1 MKKLVT
7 ILLTCVMLCLP
18 AWVMAEISINGV
30 PASPD
35 ADGVIVLS
43 ENNAVVTGSGTGVS
57 LKIVDG
63 VTQVTLDGVNITA
76 PGGVPALEVCF
87 TVEDDLG
94 DWEWWRNI
102 ELLTVTLKGD
112 NRLQGTA
119 GNGFRSYGYAFKTE
133 LANVTLT
140 GTGSLTAIG
149 GDNCDRGN
157 GMEVPGVLRIENSG
171 GVTAIGGSGRSGG
184 RGMHVIDLHIKG
196 SVTAIGGNSNS
207 GEGVGGQG
215 IAADGGLVSI
225 EAGSNV
231 QVTGGHGYWGGHG
244 IITSVMEVEGST
256 VKVTSGNGRV
266 EKNGAALYTTDYD
279 SGDDAYLRVSGDSL
293 VILQGENGAAMQYE
307 INHAEGREDWVPA
320 YIEAEDGLK
329 MYEGADESGAAL
341 VEDVYMGGNYLRIGE
356 LPPTDGEE
364 SPAIPEPPKTGDDF
378 HAAILLLA
386 AGSLLCL
393 TVLLKRRAA

>member
-1 MKKLVT
+1 MKKLLT

-30 PASPD
+30 PVSPD

-87 TVEDDLG
+87 TTDDDLG
-94 DWEWWRNI
+94 DWAWWRNL

-119 GNGFRSYGYAFKTE
+119 GNNSWSYAYAFKTE

-149 GDNCDRGN
+149 GDCDRGN

-184 RGMHVIDLHIKG
+184 RGMHVINLHIKG

-207 GEGVGGQG
+207 DEGVGGQG

-244 IITSVMEVEGST
+244 IITSVMEVESST
-256 VKVTSGNGRV
+256 VKVTSGKGRG
-266 EKNGAALYTTDYD
+266 EKKGAALYTTDYD
-279 SGDDAYLRVSGDSL
+279 NGVDEYLRVSGDSQ
-293 VILQGENGAAMQYE
+293 VILQGENGAAMQHE
-307 INHAEGREDWVPA
+307 INHAESREDWVPA
-320 YIEAEDGLK
+320 YVEAGDGLK
-329 MYEGADESGAAL
+329 MYEGADESSAAL
-341 VEDVYMGGNYLRIGE
+341 VEEVYMGGNYLCIGE
-356 LPPTDGEE
+356 LPVSDGGE
-364 SPAIPEPPKTGDDF
+364 SPAIPEPPKTGDHF
-378 HAAILLLA
+378 HAALLLLA